1 MRLTRFLNRATVMAC
16 LASPAAAADFS
27 DPTWPCV
34 QRKIETLS
42 MGLMWPHPVEDASDE
57 ISQALAVQIGDLA
70 DTLALRR
77 VELEDIKPLVEQFS
91 DAHQKDVAILGQV
104 FSRVFDT
111 LSTRR
116 AQIIKGIGTF
126 SLGQIELAEKID
138 ASRQEMSDLLAQD
151 TPDFDR
157 IDGIE
162 EQLDWDQLIHSD
174 RQQSIQ
180 YLCETPQL
188 IERRLFSISQML
200 QQASK

>member
-1 MRLTRFLNRATVMAC
+1 
-16 LASPAAAADFS
+16 
-27 DPTWPCV
+27 
-34 QRKIETLS
+34 
-42 MGLMWPHPVEDASDE
+42 MWPHPVEDASDE

-91 DAHQKDVAILGQV
+91 EAHQKDVAILGQV

>member
-1 MRLTRFLNRATVMAC
+1 MRFTRFLTRATLMAC
-16 LASPAAAADFS
+16 LVSPAAAADFS

-34 QRKIETLS
+34 QRKIENLS
-42 MGLMWPHPVEDASDE
+42 MGLMWPHPVEDASDA
-57 ISQALAVQIGDLA
+57 ISPTLAVQIGDLA

-116 AQIIKGIGTF
+116 ARVIKGIGTF

>member
-1 MRLTRFLNRATVMAC
+1 
-16 LASPAAAADFS
+16 
-27 DPTWPCV
+27 
-34 QRKIETLS
+34 
-42 MGLMWPHPVEDASDE
+42 
-57 ISQALAVQIGDLA
+57 
-70 DTLALRR
+70 
-77 VELEDIKPLVEQFS
+77 
-91 DAHQKDVAILGQV
+91 
-104 FSRVFDT
+104 
-111 LSTRR
+111 
-116 AQIIKGIGTF
+116 
-126 SLGQIELAEKID
+126 
-138 ASRQEMSDLLAQD
+138 MSDLLAQD